1 VPRYF
6 FHVHDSADAL
16 DRVGTVL
23 SGQTEAQKQAVVASG
38 EMLKD
43 YASRF
48 WGHPDW
54 QMRVTDE
61 AGKTVCTL
69 TVKAGA
75 EE

>member
-16 DRVGTVL
+16 DEVGTVL
-23 SGQTEAQKQAVVASG
+23 SGPSEAREDAVVASG

-43 YASRF
+43 YGPRF

-54 QMRVTDE
+54 KMWVTDE
-61 AGKTVCTL
+61 AGKTVCIL
-69 TVKAGA
+69 TVKAEA
-75 EE
+75 EQ